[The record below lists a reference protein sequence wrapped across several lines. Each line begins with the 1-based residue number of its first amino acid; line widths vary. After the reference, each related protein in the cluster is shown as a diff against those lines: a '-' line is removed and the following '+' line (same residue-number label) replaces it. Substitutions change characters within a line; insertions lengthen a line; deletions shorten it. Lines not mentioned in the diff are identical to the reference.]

1 MAVPCITLA
10 NGLRVQAIC
19 TPGARMAVVDVLYN
33 VGSRDERRSLTGM
46 AHLFEHLMFGGSVNV
61 PSFNNALENAGGKS
75 NAWTSPDFTN
85 FYDILPAQNI
95 ETALFL
101 ESDRMLRLNFNQ
113 QSLDVQRNV
122 VIEEFKQN
130 YLNAPYGDVS
140 HQLRRLAYAQEH
152 PYSWPTIGLTPEHI
166 ASVSLEDVKKWFY
179 SHYAPNNAILT
190 VNSKYSADQ
199 VFSMARKWFGE
210 IERRDISDRH
220 LPEPGFPTEEIRETV
235 IGRAPQPQ
243 VIVAYPMS
251 GYGTPEY
258 FAADT
263 ITDLLSYG
271 RSGRFQKHLLEGPH
285 APLFTSADASI
296 IGSEHQGLLLLTALV
311 ADSSDDACSEV
322 ENLLRNEIKIL
333 GQPGEISSEELIR
346 TLNNFE
352 ATHRFSNV
360 NMLSSTVNQAMAL
373 YHGEDPEVM
382 IKRRRAITAQ
392 ELERTAHQI
401 SNTPSITL
409 IYKQ

>member
-1 MAVPCITLA
+1 MAVPSITLP

-19 TPGARMAVVDVLYN
+19 TPGARMAVVDVLYD

-61 PSFNNALENAGGKS
+61 PSFNNELENAGGKS

-101 ESDRMLRLNFNQ
+101 ESDRMLQLDFNQ

-140 HQLRRLAYAQEH
+140 HHLRRLAYDQSH
-152 PYSWPTIGLTPEHI
+152 PYSWPTIGLVPEHI
-166 ASVSLEDVKKWFY
+166 ASVSMEDVKDWFY

-190 VNSKYSADQ
+190 VNSRYSADE
-199 VFSMARKWFGE
+199 VFTMAQKWFGD
-210 IERRDISDRH
+210 IERRPVRKRQV
-220 LPEPGFPTEEIRETV
+220 PAPGFPRELIRET
-235 IGRAPQPQ
+235 ITGRAPQPQ
-243 VIVAYPMS
+243 VIVAFPMS
-251 GYGTPEY
+251 AYGTEEY

-271 RSGRFQKHLLEGPH
+271 RSGRFQKHLLEGPYAH
-285 APLFTSADASI
+285 LFTSADASI
-296 IGSEHQGLLLLTALV
+296 IGSEHEGLLLLNALV
-311 ADSSDDACSEV
+311 ADPGQEACEEV
-322 ENLLRNEIKIL
+322 ERLMRQELALL
-333 GQPGEISSEELIR
+333 GVSGEISGQELTR

-360 NMLSSTVNQAMAL
+360 NMLASTVNQALAF
-373 YHGEDPEVM
+373 YHGEDPEEM
-382 IKRRRAITAQ
+382 IARRRRITVEELAQ
-392 ELERTAHQI
+392 TARTLVD
-401 SNTPSITL
+401 TPSISL
-409 IYKQ
+409 IYRQ